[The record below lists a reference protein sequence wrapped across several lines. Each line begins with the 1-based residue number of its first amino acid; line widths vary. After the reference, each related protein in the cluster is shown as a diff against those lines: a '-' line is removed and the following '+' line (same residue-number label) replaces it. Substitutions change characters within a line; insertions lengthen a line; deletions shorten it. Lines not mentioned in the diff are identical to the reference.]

1 MDQGLAAALAGIAGV
16 VGAGIGGLATA
27 YGARVGAQK
36 TIEAVHTQVAHQAS
50 AEHEHW
56 TREQRRQACDETVA
70 AWMTFIT
77 QSVPCQGRI
86 SRDQDLSEEQFSALH
101 EAFIALTIATA
112 KLQLWGPDD
121 LVSSARSMG
130 SAAKQLHVAILRWPR
145 ALHGGDAAE
154 SSATKAQ
161 VEACGTNASAAW
173 HSFASTA
180 HTTLSVRSQH

>member
-36 TIEAVHTQVAHQAS
+36 TIEAVHTQVTHQAS

-56 TREQRRQACDETVA
+56 TREQRRQACDETVS
-70 AWMTFIT
+70 AWMTFVT
-77 QSVPCQGRI
+77 LAVPCQGRI
-86 SRDQDLSEEQFSALH
+86 SRDQDLSEEQFNTLH

-112 KLQLWGPDD
+112 KLQLWGPDN
-121 LVSSARSMG
+121 LVSSANSMS
-130 SAAKQLHVAILRWPR
+130 SAAKQLHVAMLRWPQT
-145 ALHGGDAAE
+145 LHGGDTAETSAAKE
-154 SSATKAQ
+154 Q
-161 VEACGTNASAAW
+161 IEACATSASAAW
-173 HSFASTA
+173 RSFASTA